1 VKLSLVF
8 AGSLAAALAIG
19 GCGFGDDRPSNDPV
33 SYTNRTSASTTV
45 TVQPPA
51 PEVATTETTGADVV
65 LERGRAPLSASV
77 QPDVSSGHPDRQL
90 SDRIGRT
97 LGSDQSLRGVAL
109 DRVRIRSVDGHVTL
123 HGLVPTLAD
132 KVAIEQRVREVKGV
146 TAVDNAIE
154 VLR

>member
-1 VKLSLVF
+1 
-8 AGSLAAALAIG
+8 
-19 GCGFGDDRPSNDPV
+19 PSNDPV

-146 TAVDNAIE
+146 TAVNNAIE